1 MWTNTLPHN
10 QNRVGVCVLCI
21 CTNAS
26 CSVAP
31 VLDRS
36 RERNSHDRHQD
47 ASKLFGEER
56 VKEIL
61 ETKSRFDKNFESD
74 KDYISDKFH
83 YVICHSRNGSVVAHS
98 PTIKDME
105 PTRIENIL

>member
-1 MWTNTLPHN
+1 MVQFIISSEWNT
-10 QNRVGVCVLCI
+10 
-21 CTNAS
+21 
-26 CSVAP
+26 
-31 VLDRS
+31 
-36 RERNSHDRHQD
+36 RELEKEGAWIEVESAWGHCKHYDNIEYKD